1 MTKVLVYEYISAG
14 GDEAAA
20 ARPELLAM
28 GRAMRNPVAS
38 DLARIPGVEVTCIC
52 AAGDTAAAPRAPSL
66 TWRVPP
72 RGHDAVAFVG
82 AEAQRHD
89 AVWVIAPET
98 DGVLAALC
106 GAVDASRWI
115 GCNAA
120 ALEVAGSK
128 RRTARRLAQ
137 AGIATTRAWSA
148 DAPLEPGASAWVV
161 KPDDGAGAI
170 DTHVYHDF
178 RAAQAAFL
186 ARLAAQEDVI
196 FEEWVEGDAL
206 SLSLLCTR
214 GRADL
219 LSVNWQHVNVTQ
231 GRLAYEGV
239 TVGAIA
245 LDSLVGRAC
254 SELAAR
260 VAHALP
266 GLAGFVGVDVVW
278 HRERGPVIVEINP
291 RVTCAYAGLAAR
303 LEMNL
308 AARVLAAHL
317 EVQHESRHNAN
328 DEVHDTAH
336 DSAEQVCHVA

>member
-14 GDEAAA
+14 GDAAA
-20 ARPELLAM
+20 AAGPELLAM
-28 GRAMRNPVAS
+28 GRAMRDPVAG
-38 DLARIPGVEVTCIC
+38 DLARIPGVEVTCVC
-52 AAGDTAAAPRAPSL
+52 AAGDTAAAPRASSL

-82 AEAQRHD
+82 EEALRHD

-115 GCNAA
+115 GCDAA
-120 ALEVAGSK
+120 ALQVAGSK
-128 RRTARRLAQ
+128 HRTARHLAQ

-148 DAPLEPGASAWVV
+148 DTPLQPGASAWVV

-170 DTHVYHDF
+170 DTHVYQDF
-178 RAAQAAFL
+178 RAAQSAFL
-186 ARLAAQEDVI
+186 ARLAAQEQVT

-214 GRADL
+214 GRAEL

-254 SELAAR
+254 AELAAR

-266 GLAGFVGVDVVW
+266 GLAGFVGIDVVW
-278 HRERGPVIVEINP
+278 HRERGPVIIEINP

-303 LEMNL
+303 LDANL
-308 AARVLAAHL
+308 AARVLAAHR
-317 EVQHESRHNAN
+317 EVQHEALDRMYETTH
-328 DEVHDTAH
+328 ETAH
-336 DSAEQVCHVA
+336 DGAERICHVA